1 MSGTLIIKPLN
12 AKLTRDTETWGKM
25 DPFCVVKVGGQQQ
38 RTRTH
43 NDAGKYPQWNDTL
56 SFKRTSEMI
65 AEIEIWDKDEVS
77 KNDLIAQGSLAI
89 TSYLN
94 KPTGTEWVNLTYK
107 VMDATILGKISWIII
122 S

>member
-1 MSGTLIIKPLN
+1 
-12 AKLTRDTETWGKM
+12 
-25 DPFCVVKVGGQQQ
+25 
-38 RTRTH
+38 
-43 NDAGKYPQWNDTL
+43 
-56 SFKRTSEMI
+56 MI

-107 VMDATILGKISWIII
+107 VIN
-122 S
+122 

>member
-1 MSGTLIIKPLN
+1 
-12 AKLTRDTETWGKM
+12 
-25 DPFCVVKVGGQQQ
+25 
-38 RTRTH
+38 
-43 NDAGKYPQWNDTL
+43 
-56 SFKRTSEMI
+56 MI